1 MDVLT
6 KAMDEVAGQ
15 ITKAN
20 VAMKTCQRYNE
31 YEKSRLFSQVYSV
44 HVVLKTT
51 AKLLKCY

>member
-20 VAMKTCQRYNE
+20 VAMKTCQRY
-31 YEKSRLFSQVYSV
+31 
-44 HVVLKTT
+44 
-51 AKLLKCY
+51 A

>member
-20 VAMKTCQRYNE
+20 VAMKTCQRYVFIISMKRVDCSVKFIV
-31 YEKSRLFSQVYSV
+31 YLLF
-44 HVVLKTT
+44 
-51 AKLLKCY
+51 

>member
-20 VAMKTCQRYNE
+20 VAMKTCQRYVFIITMKRVDCSSKFIV
-31 YEKSRLFSQVYSV
+31 YLLF
-44 HVVLKTT
+44 
-51 AKLLKCY
+51 

>member
-20 VAMKTCQRYNE
+20 VAVKTCQRYAL
-31 YEKSRLFSQVYSV
+31 YFIMRL
-44 HVVLKTT
+44 K
-51 AKLLKCY
+51 